1 MIRSRGL
8 GGMLRLSQ
16 RPLYLALLGELLINR
31 LSQVTR
37 RAKTLDLHHAL
48 LCRSLEMLQLLCFAD
63 ALKDVFST

>member
-1 MIRSRGL
+1 MVRSRGL

-16 RPLYLALLGELLINR
+16 RPLYLALLGELLING

-48 LCRSLEMLQLLCFAD
+48 LCKPLE
-63 ALKDVFST
+63 DVAATLFC